1 MLMSKRRI
9 IFWEKVDWMKEE
21 EQRIFLE
28 IMVRKSGAISKL
40 SFKRKRSVE
49 RK

>member
-9 IFWEKVDWMKEE
+9 IWEKVDWMKEE
-21 EQRIFLE
+21 EQRISLE
-28 IMVRKSGAISKL
+28 IMVRKSEAISKL